1 MLLQSVVCPPFFYDK
16 FCPLLNVLQ
25 PLWPPCHSQITSWM
39 FLPRILC
46 TCPSSR
52 EALIS
57 QTVTKLSC
65 ISFRSCLKCH
75 LIKEALPDLFKITA
89 CWLHFLLLSIYFALL
104 YYFYSTNHVLIHSN
118 FACLFTVCFLFYLL
132 CSLQY
137 LHCLGKCTCRCQI
150 NISFLERGL
159 TYCY

>member
-1 MLLQSVVCPPFFYDK
+1 MLLQSVVCLPFFYDK
-16 FCPLLNVLQ
+16 FCPLLSVLQ

-57 QTVTKLSC
+57 QTVTELSC

-75 LIKEALPDLFKITA
+75 LIKEALPDHFKITA

-118 FACLFTVCFLFYLL
+118 FACLFTVCFLTRLMENRNFIY
-132 CSLQY
+132 CV
-137 LHCLGKCTCRCQI
+137 HC
-150 NISFLERGL
+150 NIFIALESVLAGVK
-159 TYCY
+159 